1 MPAGGKGSFSV
12 STTLKIFEYMI
23 TESDCIFGLRPVIE
37 ALKAGKQIDRL
48 LIKQGLQGALYHEL
62 MVEVRRHN
70 IAYQIVPIERIELV
84 TRKNHQGVLAW
95 LSLVEFQSITNL
107 LPMIFEKG
115 EDPLIIALDGVS
127 DVRNFG
133 AIVRSAECLG
143 AHAVVIPEK
152 GSARITAD
160 AIKTSA
166 GALHSFPVCRERSI
180 VKTVDYLKESGLKV
194 IAASEKSGQI
204 VSSAKLDG
212 PVLLIMGSEDKGISR
227 ELMQRSDLMV
237 RIPMT
242 GEINSLNVS
251 VAAGILLY
259 EIVRQRSLPSGDNT

>member
-1 MPAGGKGSFSV
+1 MK
-12 STTLKIFEYMI
+12 
-23 TESDCIFGLRPVIE
+23 ESDYIYGLRAVIE
-37 ALKAGKQIDRL
+37 AIRAGKKIDRL

-62 MVEVRRHN
+62 MIEVRNHN
-70 IAYQIVPIERIELV
+70 IAYQIVPLERIELV

-95 LSLVEFQSITNL
+95 LSLIEFQSITNL
-107 LPMIFEKG
+107 LPLIFEKG

-143 AHAVVIPEK
+143 AHAVIIPEK

-180 VKTVDYLKESGLKV
+180 VRSIEYLRESGLKV
-194 IAASEKSGQI
+194 ITAGEKSGSEI
-204 VSSAKLDG
+204 SKAEMKG
-212 PVLLIMGSEDKGISR
+212 PVVLIMGSEDKGISR
-227 ELMQRSDLMV
+227 ELISLSDQQVLISMK
-237 RIPMT
+237 
-242 GEINSLNVS
+242 GEIGSLNVS

-259 EIVRQRSLPSGDNT
+259 EITRQRSL